1 VHANYELM
9 LNVTCVSGLSII
21 GCTFSFLS
29 HLSSNIFCIYLEN
42 DRHLFDS
49 FKGNVY
55 WVDEGSDIIE
65 VVKLNSN
72 GSRYVIVHGE
82 KEKPTCLIDK
92 YVLFLTVGV

>member
-1 VHANYELM
+1 M
-9 LNVTCVSGLSII
+9 LNVTCVFGLSII

-29 HLSSNIFCIYLEN
+29 HLLSNIFCIYLEN

-55 WVDEGSDIIE
+55 WVDEGNDIIE

-82 KEKPTCLIDK
+82 KEKPKEVVVDPAK
-92 YVLFLTVGV
+92 G